1 MRRKKYNIL
10 IRMFRRLTFILC
22 IFFIACLAV
31 FTFVEKQK
39 GTAFAREQ
47 LYYSHWF
54 TAVCVCFLLCGICSF
69 VFLQKKKN
77 LSIILIHSS
86 FLIIALGY
94 FFTVFTGIKGRV
106 HLREGETAN
115 SFVTQKQQ
123 THSLPFSI
131 TLKSFEIDYFSGTNA
146 PKNYKSEVEISDKTT
161 QLTKTIS
168 LNSILSFHHY
178 RFYQTSYDKDEKGS
192 WFTVKYDPLGIFFTY
207 FGYALFGV
215 SMFIVF
221 FRKNGCCATPTDSA
235 V

>member
-1 MRRKKYNIL
+1 MIFVNKFLFNRRAKQ
-10 IRMFRRLTFILC
+10 LTFAFC
-22 IFFIACLAV
+22 TFFIICLAV
-31 FTFVEKQK
+31 FTFIEKYK
-39 GTAFAREQ
+39 GTAFAKEQ

-54 TAVCVCFLLCGICSF
+54 TAVCVCLLISGFCSF
-69 VFLQKKKN
+69 VFLQKNKS

-106 HLREGETAN
+106 HLREGETTN
-115 SFVTQKQQ
+115 SFVTLKQQ
-123 THSLPFSI
+123 IQTLPFSI

-146 PKNYKSEVEISDKTT
+146 PKNYRSEVEISDKKT

-168 LNSILSFHHY
+168 LNSILSFRHY
-178 RFYQTSYDKDEKGS
+178 RFYQTSFDRDEKGS
-192 WFTVKYDPLGIFFTY
+192 WFTVKYDPLGIFLTY

-221 FRKNGCCATPTDSA
+221 FRKNRRYILF
-235 V
+235 